1 MRLQSAWWMQ
11 LCWLF
16 IIPAAQDSFK
26 SEGVHV
32 ALISGNK
39 GTKAIDIF
47 ACGTAIK
54 NA

>member
-1 MRLQSAWWMQ
+1 MRLQSACWMQ
-11 LCWLF
+11 RCWLF

-39 GTKAIDIF
+39 GRKAIEIF

-54 NA
+54 YA